1 MYRAKIVVTLKKS
14 VMDPQGATVQHAL
27 ESLGYEGVQN
37 VRMGKYIELDIAKE
51 DRDKAEEQVDEMC
64 NKLLSNPVIEKYHF
78 DLEEVK

>member
-78 DLEEVK
+78 DLEELK